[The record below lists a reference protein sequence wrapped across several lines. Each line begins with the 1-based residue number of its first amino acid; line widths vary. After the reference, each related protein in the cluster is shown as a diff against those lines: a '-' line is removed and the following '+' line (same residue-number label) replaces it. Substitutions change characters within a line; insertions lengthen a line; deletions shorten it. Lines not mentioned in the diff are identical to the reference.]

1 MLELYT
7 VFCHPRECVQMNVKL
22 LSLVFG
28 FLHTLSSVSD
38 QIPYQW
44 NGAFLYSIKNPKLN
58 MYE

>member
-1 MLELYT
+1 MLKLYT

-38 QIPYQW
+38 QIPYEW
-44 NGAFLYSIKNPKLN
+44 NGAFLYSIKNPK
-58 MYE
+58 